1 MRKEWKNRTW
11 HERIM
16 LVLFGTGWVA
26 TSASG
31 ALAFLFTVTIAAVF
45 LMGVFAANTA
55 NAGPLDGLYH
65 LSAGRVSTHTDNTPT
80 TGAMTYRAIW
90 STDQRMLTDVNTATY
105 YDLPPDTDNSA
116 PIWDLD
122 TNAMGLGIMD
132 RVYVSTQACETGGTC
147 SMWSPAYAWDVGHSD
162 NSAATGIIIR
172 KINPAS
178 SPDTYIVSIPPQTA
192 PAAGYKLY
200 FSDNSYRQV
209 FNGPVLDFG
218 NKSNLCFSTS
228 NKGFYG
234 AVVSYDNTGRMSGFD
249 KLIYLLKGGIKCDDP
264 KNCRVDGVHSAF
276 PFGLHLGKYAEPYP
290 DISACDSNLPL
301 TPLTAEQQ
309 EIQNADMDNDL
320 RVGPGDAFQL
330 GLEYTNATQ

>member
-1 MRKEWKNRTW
+1 M
-11 HERIM
+11 I
-16 LVLFGTGWVA
+16 LYGIGSIA
-26 TSASG
+26 GCASG
-31 ALAFLFTVTIAAVF
+31 ALAFLFALTITVVL
-45 LMGVFAANTA
+45 LMGVFASTEA
-55 NAGPLDGLYH
+55 NANPLDGLYQV
-65 LSAGRVSTHTDNTPT
+65 SAGRVSTHTDNTPT

-116 PIWDLD
+116 PVWDLD
-122 TNAMGLGIMD
+122 TNALGLGIMD
-132 RVYVSTQACETGGTC
+132 RVYVSAQACETGGLC
-147 SMWSPAYAWDVGHSD
+147 SIWSPAYAWDVGHSD
-162 NSAATGIIIR
+162 NSAAAGIIIR

-178 SPDTYIVSIPPQTA
+178 SPDTYIVSIPPQTT

-209 FNGPVLDFG
+209 FNGAALDFG
-218 NKSNLCFSTS
+218 NKSNLCFSTP
-228 NKGFYG
+228 NKGIYG
-234 AVVSYDNTGRMSGFD
+234 AVVAYDNTGKIGGFE

-301 TPLTAEQQ
+301 APLTAEQQ
-309 EIQNADMDNDL
+309 EIQNADMDNNL
-320 RVGPGDAFQL
+320 RVGPEDAFQL
-330 GLEYTNATQ
+330 GLEYSNATQ